1 MIFYTLFGFLKFLPV
16 LFEGIARQENHILGE
31 HDSWENIV
39 IRNSLPSVLVNVIFY
54 QFLKLALDNGL
65 AKIRC
70 NVLSWNKIAISFYKK
85 IGGIVEE
92 DWRQCTFTREVMEK
106 LVNT

>member
-1 MIFYTLFGFLKFLPV
+1 MFLLV
-16 LFEGIARQENHILGE
+16 LFKGIARQEDRRLGE
-31 HDSWENIV
+31 HDWENIV
-39 IRNSLPSVLVNVIFY
+39 IRNSLPFVLVNVIFY